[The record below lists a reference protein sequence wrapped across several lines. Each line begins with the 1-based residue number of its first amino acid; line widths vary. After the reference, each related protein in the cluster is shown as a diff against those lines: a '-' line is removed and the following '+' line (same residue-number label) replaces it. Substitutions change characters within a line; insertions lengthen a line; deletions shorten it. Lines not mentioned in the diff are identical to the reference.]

1 MSFGRGR
8 VVEGDRRA
16 MMRLVERNAA
26 VLIIGNEILTGKIQD
41 ENTPFLAKELFSLGI
56 RLERVIVC
64 PDDIDVIAR
73 DLNEL
78 RRSHEIVFTSG
89 GVGPTHDDVTLDA
102 VAKCFDTPIGR
113 SGEME
118 ALIRAHFG
126 ERATEDH
133 LRMALMPVGAR
144 LVHGVDVTWPT
155 VAVENVYVLPGVP
168 EILRRKFAVI
178 RRELDRGESFF
189 SEAVFTL
196 ADEGEIAGLLHEL
209 TRDFPSLVIGSY
221 PKMPGAA
228 DHRVKVTFDG
238 KDREDVTSAADRF
251 VARLPAEAF
260 LRREPPR

>member
-1 MSFGRGR
+1 MI
-8 VVEGDRRA
+8 
-16 MMRLVERNAA
+16 RLVERNAA

-41 ENTPFLAKELFSLGI
+41 ENTPFIARELFSIGI
-56 RLERVIVC
+56 RLQRVIVC
-64 PDDIDVIAR
+64 PDEIDVIAR
-73 DLNEL
+73 DLDAL
-78 RRSHEIVFTSG
+78 RRAHEVVFTSG

-102 VAKCFDTPIGR
+102 VAKCFDTPIAR

-126 ERATEDH
+126 ERTTEDH

-144 LVHGVDVTWPT
+144 LVHGIDVTWPT
-155 VAVENVYVLPGVP
+155 VAIENVYVLPGVP
-168 EILRRKFAVI
+168 EILRWKFAVI
-178 RRELDRGESFF
+178 RKELDRGEAFF
-189 SEAVFTL
+189 SEAVFTH

-238 KDREDVTSAADRF
+238 KERDDVVTAADLF
-251 VARLPAEAF
+251 VARLPAAAF
-260 LRREPPR
+260 LRRESAR